1 MTDSPGA
8 ARPTRFA
15 AFRHKGFPSY
25 WIALVGT
32 WFAVQILTVAVGW
45 QVYDLTRDPFDLGLV
60 GLSQFAPALLLVLV
74 TGAVADR
81 FSRRG
86 IMSICLLVM
95 ALCSGIF
102 TAIAMQGGTDVIYIF
117 LLLALFGTARAF
129 YNPARQAIVP
139 NLVPAHDL
147 PNAITLSSTAHNL
160 ATICGPVA
168 GGILYAIRPELAYL
182 VATALLVGSA
192 ALVLWIPRAAK
203 RLPVQNAGWEALSAG
218 LRYIFREKVV
228 LGAVSLDLF
237 VVVLGGAAALMP
249 IYASDIL
256 GVGPTGLGILRAAP
270 AVGAI
275 AVGFYLMANPIRD
288 HAGHVLFASVAGFG
302 IFTLV
307 FALSETFWLSIFAL
321 VLLGGCDMVSVFVR
335 GTLVQLWTPDE
346 LRGRVNAVNQVFVGA
361 SNELGAFRAGTMAAF
376 MGPVAAVALG
386 GAGALVVA
394 GLWLRWFP
402 ALRRIRQLGGPEA
415 G

>member
-1 MTDSPGA
+1 MSDSAGVAPSA
-8 ARPTRFA
+8 KFP

-25 WIALVGT
+25 WLAMVCTG
-32 WFAVQILTVAVGW
+32 FAVQIQTVAVGW

-86 IMSICLLVM
+86 IIGLSLLIM
-95 ALCSGIF
+95 AACAG
-102 TAIAMQGGTDVIYIF
+102 AMAALARQPETNVLSIF
-117 LLLALFGTARAF
+117 LLLAIFGTARAF
-129 YNPARQAIVP
+129 FNPARQAIVP

-147 PNAITLSSTAHNL
+147 SNAITLNSTAHNL

-168 GGILYAIRPELAYL
+168 GGILYAIRPDLAYL
-182 VATALLVGSA
+182 A
-192 ALVLWIPRAAK
+192 ALGLMVLAAVLTARIPRAAH
-203 RLPVQNAGWEALSAG
+203 RLPIQNAGWEALSAG

-228 LGAVSLDLF
+228 LGAVTLDLF
-237 VVVLGGAAALMP
+237 VVILGGAMALMP

-256 GVGPTGLGILRAAP
+256 NVGPTGLGLLRAAP

-275 AVGFYLMANPIRD
+275 GVGLYLMVNPIRD
-288 HAGHVLFASVAGFG
+288 HAGHMLFASVAGFG
-302 IFTLV
+302 VFTLV
-307 FALSETFWLSIFAL
+307 FAFSEVFWLSIAAL
-321 VLLGGCDMVSVFVR
+321 VLIGGCDMIGVFVR

-346 LRGRVNAVNQVFVGA
+346 LRGRVNAVNQVFIGA

-376 MGPVAAVALG
+376 IGPVAAVAIG
-386 GAGALVVA
+386 GIGALAVA

-402 ALRRIRQLGGPEA
+402 GLRSIRHLGAP
-415 G
+415 